1 MSKEDTIINTVSIG
15 AITTYLMEIEI
26 VLTVLVLS
34 TALTLNIYKLIKH
47 FQNRDND
54 QQSS

>member
-1 MSKEDTIINTVSIG
+1 MTKEDAIINTVSIG

-26 VLTVLVLS
+26 VLTVLVLT

-47 FQNRDND
+47 WNERND
-54 QQSS
+54 DRQSS